1 MTIPFHGPA
10 AALQWGIYVAALAD
24 GAGGPSIGRFAPGP
38 VHIVVGFLIV
48 QRLFEL
54 AVSRRNSR
62 RLKEQGGVEYGGRWD
77 YRLMVALH
85 VGWLLAILAT
95 VDRGTPA
102 SPVLVG
108 VFVALQIARLWVIA
122 TLGPMWTTR
131 VIAVPGA
138 KRIVTGPY
146 RFGRHPVY
154 VVAALEIAVVPL
166 MFGEWALALVVTA
179 LKLLV
184 LRTRIQI
191 ENQALAEVYGD

>member
-1 MTIPFHGPA
+1 MSVVLVDLDPLH
-10 AALQWGIYVAALAD
+10 L
-24 GAGGPSIGRFAPGP
+24 
-38 VHIVVGFLIV
+38 VVGFLIV
-48 QRLFEL
+48 QRLVEL
-54 AVSRRNSR
+54 AVSSRNSR

-85 VGWLLAILAT
+85 VGWLLAILAM

-108 VFVALQIARLWVIA
+108 VFVALQIARVWVIA
-122 TLGPMWTTR
+122 TLGPLWTTR

-138 KRIVTGPY
+138 SRIVTGPY

-154 VVAALEIAVVPL
+154 MVAALEIAVVPL

-184 LRTRIQI
+184 LRTRIRI

>member
-1 MTIPFHGPA
+1 MTNPFHWPTAVVHG
-10 AALQWGIYVAALAD
+10 GIYVAALAD
-24 GAGGPSIGRFAPGP
+24 GSGGFSVGLSSPGP
-38 VHIVVGFLIV
+38 VHMVVGFLIV

-54 AVSRRNSR
+54 AVSSRNSR
-62 RLKEQGGVEYGGRWD
+62 RLKEQGGVEYGGQWD

-85 VGWLLAILAT
+85 VGWLLAILAM
-95 VDRGTPA
+95 VDRATPA

-108 VFVALQIARLWVIA
+108 VFVALQVARLWVIA

-131 VIAVPGA
+131 VVAVPGTS
-138 KRIVTGPY
+138 RIVTGPY

-179 LKLLV
+179 LKLLA

-191 ENQALAEVYGD
+191 ENQALAEVFGD

>member
-1 MTIPFHGPA
+1 MKIPFHWPTEIVQGA
-10 AALQWGIYVAALAD
+10 IYVNALRD
-24 GAGGPSIGRFAPGP
+24 GAGGLSVALVDPGP
-38 VHIVVGFLIV
+38 VHMVVGFLIV

-54 AVSRRNSR
+54 AVSSRNSH
-62 RLKEQGGVEYGGRWD
+62 RLKGRGGVEYGGRWD

-85 VGWLLAILAT
+85 AGWLLAILAI

-102 SPVLVG
+102 SPALVG
-108 VFVALQIARLWVIA
+108 VFVALQIGRLWVMA

-138 KRIVTGPY
+138 SRIVTGPY

-166 MFGEWALALVVTA
+166 MFGEWALALVATA

-184 LRTRIQI
+184 LRARIRI
-191 ENQALAEVYGD
+191 ENQALAEIYGD

>member
-1 MTIPFHGPA
+1 MKIPF
-10 AALQWGIYVAALAD
+10 QWPTEIAQGAIYVMALGD
-24 GAGGPSIGRFAPGP
+24 GAGGLSVALVDPGP
-38 VHIVVGFLIV
+38 VHMVVGFLIV

-54 AVSRRNSR
+54 AVGSRNSH
-62 RLKEQGGVEYGGRWD
+62 RLKERGGVEFGGRWD

-85 VGWLLAILAT
+85 AGWLLAILAI

-102 SPVLVG
+102 SPALVG
-108 VFVALQIARLWVIA
+108 VFVALQIARLWVMA

-138 KRIVTGPY
+138 SRVATGPY

-166 MFGEWALALVVTA
+166 MFGEWALALVATA

-184 LRTRIQI
+184 LRVRIRI
-191 ENQALAEVYGD
+191 ENQALAEIYGD